1 MAPCLRHLPEQVLIL
16 AKVMACGNFVK
27 RVRLQELYRSSACSI
42 VDVRCSR
49 KVPSF
54 EWGCECHFR
63 CSEPKLQLSPT
74 TYHAGRD
81 YATNAP
87 VEYHCTKSCQ
97 HFIGVDTTLLPS
109 RISLSAL
116 LQLSHLLESFTTDVR
131 LFRFC
136 TQKEQERFFASP
148 FSSIEAV
155 GNNSLSPIS
164 FPFHPIFGCNFPCL
178 SNHSLQLQ
186 KAKWKVVYFS
196 GRPLWIPKP
205 DLQNRDKPKSSMP
218 SLFCAKCNLAI
229 FSLFLCQ
236 LFLVRFSLFQMSP
249 YFLAHQSVNT
259 SILPF

>member
-109 RISLSAL
+109 RISICIAVV
-116 LQLSHLLESFTTDVR
+116 ESF
-131 LFRFC
+131 
-136 TQKEQERFFASP
+136 
-148 FSSIEAV
+148 V
-155 GNNSLSPIS
+155 GK
-164 FPFHPIFGCNFPCL
+164 FHHGCKTFVSVL
-178 SNHSLQLQ
+178 KRSKKGFLLRHSLQLKQ
-186 KAKWKVVYFS
+186 SATIHCLRFHFHF
-196 GRPLWIPKP
+196 IP
-205 DLQNRDKPKSSMP
+205 
-218 SLFCAKCNLAI
+218 
-229 FSLFLCQ
+229 FLGAT
-236 LFLVRFSLFQMSP
+236 
-249 YFLAHQSVNT
+249 FLA
-259 SILPF
+259 